1 MSLYSFGGLFSRV
14 IQTGEDLVHM
24 GGVGLAG
31 EKAYQRDEDNIEYH
45 HDSARVYGR
54 VDSQPADCEG
64 MFAECEVEHM
74 RHGKAYAA
82 DEGSPDGGFGDVLHI
97 QTPHEGGDECAC
109 ERAPRDGHE
118 GRDNGLGVIEGDY
131 RENAG
136 DEQEHGYEYAHY
148 EHFPLL
154 VHLIFHKRLYHIERE
169 GGAGSE
175 HERREGGHRSRENE
189 DYHHAEKQLGQAL
202 HHRGDNSVE
211 AVYRLARFV
220 SADEK
225 SAEAALKVTAARDYE
240 GEHGRDNGTAADS
253 FFVLDSV
260 EFSYHLRQTPC
271 AERGKDNNAEE
282 VYRVGAEKAVVRV
295 GIALSVGYLTEK
307 VEGVGKTAVFIED
320 SYYNSGYADE
330 HENTLN
336 KVIERGSLIAADDNV
351 YGGDKPHYDDTD
363 SVIDVES
370 LFKEAG
376 EAVESGSGIGDKE
389 DEDYHGGSELQAL
402 TGVAVFKKLG
412 HSACVEVFRHYL
424 STPTEDYPR
433 EERAYNGIAHAYPS
447 GAHAVIPAELTRI
460 ADENYRREVRSTV
473 SESGEP
479 RAESSAAEHI
489 IRSAVVLFSVIRA
502 DADHQ
507 AEVQS
512 KNDPHCHKRT
522 NPLHHITDLL

>member
-45 HDSARVYGR
+45 HDSASVYGR
-54 VDSQPADCEG
+54 VDSQPADGEG

-97 QTPHEGGDECAC
+97 QTPHEGSDECAR

-118 GRDNGLGVIEGDY
+118 GRDNGLGVIEGNY

-136 DEQEHGYEYAHY
+136 DEQENGYEYAHY

-154 VHLIFHKRLYHIERE
+154 VHLIFHERLYHIEGE

-175 HERREGGHRSRENE
+175 HQRRESRHRSREDE
-189 DYHHAEKQLGQAL
+189 DNDHAEKQVGQAL

-220 SADEK
+220 SAYEQ
-225 SAEAALKVTAARDYE
+225 SAEAALEVTAARDYK

-260 EFSYHLRQTPC
+260 EFSYHLRQAPC
-271 AERGKDNNAEE
+271 AERGEDNNAEE
-282 VYRVGAEKAVVRV
+282 VNRVGAEKAVVRV
-295 GIALSVGYLTEK
+295 GIAIRVGNLTEHI
-307 VEGVGKTAVFIED
+307 EGLGKTAVFIEY

-330 HENTLN
+330 HEYTLN

-351 YGGDKPHYDDTD
+351 YRCDNAHYDDTD

-370 LFKEAG
+370 LFKQAG
-376 EAVESGSGIGDKE
+376 EAIESGGGIWDKE
-389 DEDYHGGSELQAL
+389 DEDYHGGS
-402 TGVAVFKKLG
+402 
-412 HSACVEVFRHYL
+412 
-424 STPTEDYPR
+424 
-433 EERAYNGIAHAYPS
+433 
-447 GAHAVIPAELTRI
+447 
-460 ADENYRREVRSTV
+460 
-473 SESGEP
+473 
-479 RAESSAAEHI
+479 
-489 IRSAVVLFSVIRA
+489 
-502 DADHQ
+502 
-507 AEVQS
+507 
-512 KNDPHCHKRT
+512 
-522 NPLHHITDLL
+522 